1 MIELPTKEL
10 DGPRLEP
17 ASGENAASL
26 IILLHGHGSNG
37 DDMIGLARAMQ
48 SQFPNAA
55 FVAPDGLQSMGGV
68 ARRWFPVTTASQD
81 ELAAGANT
89 ALSAVEAFI
98 DTEGTRYGVGRERTV
113 LVGFSQGTIV
123 ALNLA
128 IKTQRPLAAIV
139 GFSGMLAAT
148 SVDDATGPTTPI
160 TLIHGALDRVVPA
173 SAVTSAESTLKKAG
187 FSVTTAVFDG
197 LAHSIDQRSLAAG
210 ANAIDLAL
218 ATKRKKTLESKLVS
232 R

>member
-1 MIELPTKEL
+1 MIELTAKEL

-17 ASGENAASL
+17 ASGENANSL

-48 SQFPNAA
+48 SQFPDAA
-55 FVAPDGLQSMGGV
+55 FVAPDGLQSMGGP

-98 DTEGTRYGVGRERTV
+98 DAEGTRYGVGRERTV
-113 LVGFSQGTIV
+113 VVGFSQGAIV

-128 IKTQRPLAAIV
+128 IRTQRPLVAMI

-148 SVDDATGPTTPI
+148 SVDNATV
-160 TLIHGALDRVVPA
+160 LI
-173 SAVTSAESTLKKAG
+173 SAEK
-187 FSVTTAVFDG
+187 
-197 LAHSIDQRSLAAG
+197 
-210 ANAIDLAL
+210 
-218 ATKRKKTLESKLVS
+218 
-232 R
+232 